1 MKTKIKERLLV
12 GTILSA
18 VALALPFH
26 VVAGDR
32 DAVIVAQNAP
42 PSPDTPNAEKERR
55 EQRQRPGGKEQQ
67 GQQPGTQQQG
77 QQPGKPPRP
86 AAQQQQ
92 QQQQQQQPPGA
103 QPPAAPQRP
112 TVQQPPAQPPHP
124 TVQHPPAQPPH
135 PTAQQQPPAAPQ
147 QPPAAQ
153 QQPPAGQQQ
162 GQPPRPTVQ
171 QPHPPGAPPP
181 TAQQPPPHPS
191 VQQAQPPAPTALPPP
206 AARQQPGESHPTT
219 QASPPVGQQPGQ
231 PPRPTAQQPTP
242 PTSPPIA
249 QQPVQQQQQAPAAQQ
264 QPQSPAAQQQQQAPA
279 AQQQQPGQPSRPV
292 AGPQPQGTPQQNQL
306 AAPTPPDRARRIDE
320 VRGERREVTQ
330 GDRTV
335 IEEPGRMIIRE
346 AGRAIIRHNEIDRFR
361 AQSRDVRVERRG
373 GDTVTVI
380 ERPDGTR
387 IVSVVDEDGRLI
399 RRSRQGRDGREI
411 VIIDNRYRGPATFGS
426 YYVEL
431 PPPVIRIPRERY
443 IVEADRVPPTEIYA
457 ALRALPVERIDRRY
471 TLEEIRYSPMVRD
484 RMPRIDLDTVTF
496 ESGSWEIAP
505 DQTNRLAPIAE
516 GIRQAVAQNP
526 SEVFL
531 IEGHTDAVGADVD
544 NLSLSDR
551 RAESVAVVLSEQYQV
566 PGENLTTQG
575 YGEQYLKVPTDA
587 PERLNRRVTV
597 RRITPLLTGQNQA
610 GN

>member
-1 MKTKIKERLLV
+1 
-12 GTILSA
+12 
-18 VALALPFH
+18 
-26 VVAGDR
+26 
-32 DAVIVAQNAP
+32 
-42 PSPDTPNAEKERR
+42 
-55 EQRQRPGGKEQQ
+55 
-67 GQQPGTQQQG
+67 
-77 QQPGKPPRP
+77 
-86 AAQQQQ
+86 
-92 QQQQQQQPPGA
+92 
-103 QPPAAPQRP
+103 
-112 TVQQPPAQPPHP
+112 
-124 TVQHPPAQPPH
+124 
-135 PTAQQQPPAAPQ
+135 
-147 QPPAAQ
+147 
-153 QQPPAGQQQ
+153 
-162 GQPPRPTVQ
+162 
-171 QPHPPGAPPP
+171 
-181 TAQQPPPHPS
+181 

-242 PTSPPIA
+242 PTSPPTA
-249 QQPVQQQQQAPAAQQ
+249 QQPVQQQQQAPAAQQQQQAPAAQQQQPGQLPRPTAQQPTPPTSPPTAQQPVQQ

-279 AQQQQPGQPSRPV
+279 AQQQQPGQPSSRPV

-306 AAPTPPDRARRIDE
+306 AAPTPPDRARRIEE
-320 VRGERREVTQ
+320 VRGERREVRQ
-330 GDRTV
+330 GDRVV

-411 VIIDNRYRGPATFGS
+411 VIIDNRYRGPATVGS

-457 ALRALPVERIDRRY
+457 ALRAQPVERIDRRY

-496 ESGSWEIAP
+496 ESGSWEVAS
-505 DQTNRLAPIAE
+505 DQANRLAPIAE

-551 RAESVAVVLSEQYQV
+551 RAESVAVVLSEQFQV

-587 PERLNRRVTV
+587 PERVNRRVTV